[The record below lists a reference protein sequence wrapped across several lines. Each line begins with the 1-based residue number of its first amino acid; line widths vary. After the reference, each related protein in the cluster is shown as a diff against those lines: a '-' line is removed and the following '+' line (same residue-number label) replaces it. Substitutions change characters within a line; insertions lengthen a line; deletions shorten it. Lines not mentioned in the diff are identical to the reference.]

1 MTTKES
7 ELVKALTRGLKIDND
22 IFAIET
28 VREATESI
36 DEEKYMQF
44 YKDVMKE
51 DTYGNGIKAILKI
64 SEAYK
69 KRDIAVLT
77 QNSRQLAKEMYDK
90 FYAENCVMT
99 DYTQNNREKI
109 ANDRLWFES
118 IDYSKLKRSDG
129 TSTYTKQEIYV
140 LNELG
145 GGGWLCDIRFAI
157 NSNDVVDKIEKI
169 INTTIV
175 TKYEKNDN
183 AIESKKVMKM
193 LLRGDT

>member
-36 DEEKYMQF
+36 NEDKYMQF

-51 DTYGNGIKAILKI
+51 DTYGNGMKAILKI

-145 GGGWLCDIRFAI
+145 GGGWLLDIRFAL

-193 LLRGDT
+193 LRGDV

>member
-1 MTTKES
+1 MTTKQS

-28 VREATESI
+28 VREATENI
-36 DEEKYMQF
+36 YEDKYMQF

-51 DTYGNGIKAILKI
+51 DTFGNGMKAILKI
-64 SEAYK
+64 SEAYTK
-69 KRDIAVLT
+69 SNTAALT
-77 QNSRQLAKEMYDK
+77 QNSRQLAKAMYDK
-90 FYAENCVMT
+90 FYAENCAMT

-118 IDYSKLKRSDG
+118 IDYLTLKRTDG
-129 TSTYTKQEIYV
+129 TNTYTKQEIYV

-157 NSNDVVDKIEKI
+157 NSNDVVNKIEKI
-169 INTTIV
+169 INTAIV
-175 TKYEKNDN
+175 TKYEKNEN

-193 LLRGDT
+193 LRGAA

>member
-1 MTTKES
+1 MTTKQS

-36 DEEKYMQF
+36 DEDKYMQF

-51 DTYGNGIKAILKI
+51 DTYGNGMKAILKI

-69 KRDIAVLT
+69 KRDIAILT
-77 QNSRQLAKEMYDK
+77 QNSRQLAKSMYDK
-90 FYAENCVMT
+90 FYAENCTMT

-129 TSTYTKQEIYV
+129 TSTYTKQEI
-140 LNELG
+140 
-145 GGGWLCDIRFAI
+145 
-157 NSNDVVDKIEKI
+157 
-169 INTTIV
+169 
-175 TKYEKNDN
+175 
-183 AIESKKVMKM
+183 
-193 LLRGDT
+193 